1 MNCHVSGQFLE
12 RYGAVHSKSI
22 AAATNDNQPRG
33 CLHTKGV
40 TMRTMNGVKRKIITC
55 LAVAYALAWAAY
67 VVFVRGLT
75 SREKAAM
82 GVRD

>member
-1 MNCHVSGQFLE
+1 
-12 RYGAVHSKSI
+12 
-22 AAATNDNQPRG
+22 
-33 CLHTKGV
+33 
-40 TMRTMNGVKRKIITC
+40 MNGINRHVLTG

-67 VVFVRGLT
+67 IVFVRGLT

>member
-1 MNCHVSGQFLE
+1 
-12 RYGAVHSKSI
+12 
-22 AAATNDNQPRG
+22 
-33 CLHTKGV
+33 
-40 TMRTMNGVKRKIITC
+40 MNGIMQYVVKC

-75 SREKAAM
+75 AREKAAM

>member
-1 MNCHVSGQFLE
+1 MICSAPQQEQVPPPGRQPAYGLFL
-12 RYGAVHSKSI
+12 
-22 AAATNDNQPRG
+22 
-33 CLHTKGV
+33 KGV
-40 TMRTMNGVKRKIITC
+40 SMRTRTMNGIMQYVVKC

-75 SREKAAM
+75 AREKAAM